1 MKTLIKIAWR
11 NLWRNRRR
19 TLLTVASVVLALV
32 LALFMRSMQLG
43 SYEQMIKAGVNQVGY
58 LQIHSKGYW
67 EEQSIDR
74 AFFDKDSIDAALKST
89 SGISKTLPFLQTF
102 SLASYGNLTKGVLV
116 DGIKPDKED
125 SQTNL
130 SGKIV
135 KGDYLTKSEH
145 SVIIGDKLAQ
155 YLKMDVGDSLVL
167 IGQGFRGIT
176 AYGIYPIS
184 GIFHLPSLQMNS
196 QLVYMN
202 LKDAQ
207 AFVYPYQEGLLTG
220 ISVFLN
226 DPDHL
231 PQVKKSLLTKLGK
244 HYEATSWKVMLSD
257 ILQAIEVDNVSGELM
272 LFILYIVV
280 AFSIFSTIL
289 MMTMERSKQYSVM
302 ISVGMQRWQLV
313 LVSMIETVIISLIG
327 VLIGLLIISPV
338 LYYFHENPIP
348 LTGSMADL
356 YLQFNIKPVL
366 PFSVKPHIFASQTA
380 IIFILSLV
388 SVLYP
393 VVFISRFNILNA
405 SRH

>member
-155 YLKMDVGDSLVL
+155 YLKMDVGDSW
-167 IGQGFRGIT
+167 
-176 AYGIYPIS
+176 YSS
-184 GIFHLPSLQMNS
+184 G
-196 QLVYMN
+196 
-202 LKDAQ
+202 KD
-207 AFVYPYQEGLLTG
+207 
-220 ISVFLN
+220 
-226 DPDHL
+226 
-231 PQVKKSLLTKLGK
+231 
-244 HYEATSWKVMLSD
+244 
-257 ILQAIEVDNVSGELM
+257 SGELPLM
-272 LFILYIVV
+272 VSTRFPESFI
-280 AFSIFSTIL
+280 FP
-289 MMTMERSKQYSVM
+289 RC
-302 ISVGMQRWQLV
+302 R
-313 LVSMIETVIISLIG
+313 
-327 VLIGLLIISPV
+327 
-338 LYYFHENPIP
+338 
-348 LTGSMADL
+348 
-356 YLQFNIKPVL
+356 
-366 PFSVKPHIFASQTA
+366 
-380 IIFILSLV
+380 
-388 SVLYP
+388 
-393 VVFISRFNILNA
+393 
-405 SRH
+405 